1 MPLLTSSLKASLNR
15 NINRSQRFARDV
27 TYPYLVLLGEKDTII
42 DNKAVREWHGK
53 TASQVKD
60 LKLIAGSYHELF
72 KEPNNSVMFEL
83 VLKFINKRLEE
94 PKVAF
99 G

>member
-1 MPLLTSSLKASLNR
+1 M
-15 NINRSQRFARDV
+15 
-27 TYPYLVLLGEKDTII
+27 VLLGEKDTIV

-53 TASQVKD
+53 TASQNKD

-72 KEPNNSVMFEL
+72 KEPNNSVMFES

-94 PKVAF
+94 PRQAF